1 MLHLSDIDAPPDSGE
16 APLFVLDLHCLPYLV
31 FFRCQC
37 VERHRDISRD
47 IVHLD
52 GKDIA
57 LGDRDSG
64 GRKESR
70 AHANGVLNVL
80 SGGLENLVRDYA
92 WRGLSLDGA
101 EEDEPEQE
109 GNNGA
114 DRCEGQE
121 DVNRESHPSDLQ
133 SPWCRVAL
141 VKKSPVRYD
150 NAGTS

>member
-1 MLHLSDIDAPPDSGE
+1 MRRTSALHLSDIDTPQIPRE
-16 APLFVLDLHCLPYLV
+16 APLFVLDPHSLPYLV

-37 VERHRDISRD
+37 VECHRDIRRD

-80 SGGLENLVRDYA
+80 SGGLENLVRDNA

-109 GNNGA
+109 GSQCKDGSERKENISRKFYHLSVG
-114 DRCEGQE
+114 
-121 DVNRESHPSDLQ
+121 
-133 SPWCRVAL
+133 
-141 VKKSPVRYD
+141 
-150 NAGTS
+150 

>member
-1 MLHLSDIDAPPDSGE
+1 MSYTPTSVLHLSDIDAPPDSGE

-80 SGGLENLVRDYA
+80 SGGLENLVRDNA

-109 GNNGA
+109 GSQCKDGSERKENISRKFYHLSVG
-114 DRCEGQE
+114 
-121 DVNRESHPSDLQ
+121 
-133 SPWCRVAL
+133 
-141 VKKSPVRYD
+141 
-150 NAGTS
+150 